1 MHFHVVL
8 AALLDNPA
16 GFFKI
21 PMTKS
26 LLTLAAVIAGIV
38 KGREF
43 LVPGFIDP
51 DSSCLDVLLQ
61 EIMN

>member
-1 MHFHVVL
+1 MAQAPARAAAVIVHPVGMHFHVVL

-26 LLTLAAVIAGIV
+26 LLTLA
-38 KGREF
+38 
-43 LVPGFIDP
+43 P
-51 DSSCLDVLLQ
+51 
-61 EIMN
+61 